1 VAAEEDRREGGD
13 GGEEGGEPSGDER
26 VEERGD
32 QERTGEGEHRMRT
45 GLSPDLLLHSL
56 ELIIFSG
63 PISHRS
69 DAFGLNESLVTGTDI
84 SDASSSDKSLITCY

>member
-45 GLSPDLLLHSL
+45 GLCPDLTPPF
-56 ELIIFSG
+56 IRIDNF
-63 PISHRS
+63 
-69 DAFGLNESLVTGTDI
+69 FGSDI
-84 SDASSSDKSLITCY
+84 S